1 MERNDVK
8 QHIKTGQLDKFYIF
22 YGCEHAIMKIYIK
35 MMAEKAG
42 LDIVYADSVTDL
54 MTGARTKSLVKV
66 NHLYIVMD
74 DKEFLDTE
82 KMWDKF
88 KGLKDDVVVFYYST
102 ADKRKKFWKHFK
114 DKAVEFTQ
122 LDTRILT
129 KYIQKEAPFNDKD
142 CELLID
148 LCANDYGR
156 ILLEIDKVKA
166 YSRALAI
173 TADSAL
179 HELIDKGVIYRQPYD
194 AIFDFVAAFLE
205 RRPSKAYNLLQQSKD
220 VGEANMVLLSV
231 LYNNIKTLLQVQ
243 SAKDYKALGLN
254 GFAVKNVIAYKGNY
268 SNAELVKA
276 MKLIRQVEKGIKT
289 GTVPDEL
296 SVEYVMVSIM

>member
-1 MERNDVK
+1 MTISDYVFR
-8 QHIKTGQLDKFYIF
+8 KF
-22 YGCEHAIMKIYIK
+22 
-35 MMAEKAG
+35 
-42 LDIVYADSVTDL
+42 
-54 MTGARTKSLVKV
+54 
-66 NHLYIVMD
+66 
-74 DKEFLDTE
+74 
-82 KMWDKF
+82 
-88 KGLKDDVVVFYYST
+88 
-102 ADKRKKFWKHFK
+102 
-114 DKAVEFTQ
+114 
-122 LDTRILT
+122 
-129 KYIQKEAPFNDKD
+129 
-142 CELLID
+142 ID
-148 LCANDYGR
+148 
-156 ILLEIDKVKA
+156 E
-166 YSRALAI
+166 
-173 TADSAL
+173 
-179 HELIDKGVIYRQPYD
+179 GVIYRAPYD

-289 GTVPDEL
+289 GTIPDEL

>member
-8 QHIKTGQLDKFYIF
+8 QMIKTGEFPSYLIF
-22 YGCEHAIMKIYIK
+22 YGQEHAIMKIYIK

-42 LDIVYADSVTDL
+42 LDIVYADSVVDL

-148 LCANDYGR
+148 ICANDYGR
-156 ILLEIDKVKA
+156 ILLEIDKVKE

-289 GTVPDEL
+289 GTIPDEL